1 MALKK
6 ATLPTVM
13 LLLVMATA
21 QSLRLVYINRSGNH
35 PGSNLIFLECRD
47 GFDIPVPSPEIWVE
61 RSDLPRQLVTTADN
75 QGGRV
80 TIEIT
85 QDLEG
90 FYSCS
95 NSGNRSNTLEL
106 IGKESRHIKRI
117 ISNKLLYCYL
127 VLHSLL

>member
-21 QSLRLVYINRSGNH
+21 QSLRLVYINRSGNY
-35 PGSNLIFLECRD
+35 PGSNLIFLECRN
-47 GFDIPVPSPEIWVE
+47 GFGIPIPSPEIWVE
-61 RSDLPRQLVTTADN
+61 RSDLPRQLVPIEGN
-75 QGGRV
+75 EGGRIA
-80 TIEIT
+80 IEIT

-90 FYSCS
+90 LYSCS

-106 IGKESRHIKRI
+106 IGKESQHIKYI
-117 ISNKLLYCYL
+117 ISNKLLYYYL